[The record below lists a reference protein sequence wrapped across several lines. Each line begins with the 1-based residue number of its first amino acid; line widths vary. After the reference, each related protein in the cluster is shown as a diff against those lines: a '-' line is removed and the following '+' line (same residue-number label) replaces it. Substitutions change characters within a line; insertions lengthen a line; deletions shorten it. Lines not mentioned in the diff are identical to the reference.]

1 MSDSK
6 TTQNKVAQNKVAQN
20 NVSGQMLKRL
30 AGLEEVIQFSFQNK
44 QLFEKA
50 VTHPS
55 YGDGRSK
62 KPNYERLEFL
72 GDRVLGL
79 LTAERLF
86 TVDASDEGSM
96 ARRLNAL
103 VRKEACARVARKI
116 DLGAYL
122 LMSPSEVRQGGRDKT
137 SILGDACESLL
148 AAIYLD
154 GGMEAA
160 GKFYDAF
167 WQEELEAVFK
177 KSNKDPKT
185 ELQEKASACKHGL
198 PTYTVM
204 ERSGPDHRP
213 LFVIEVDVPGLG
225 AAKGTGKSK
234 KDAERFA
241 AQHLL
246 ANWPQNDK

>member
-1 MSDSK
+1 MPAHK
-6 TTQNKVAQNKVAQN
+6 NKPEKISAH
-20 NVSGQMLKRL
+20 MLKRL
-30 AGLEEVIQFSFQNK
+30 AKLEDNLQYSFTDK
-44 QLFEKA
+44 FILEKA
-50 VTHPS
+50 LTHPS

-86 TVDASDEGSM
+86 AHNDGDEGSM

-103 VRKEACARVARKI
+103 VRKEACARVARRI
-116 DLGAYL
+116 DLGAHL
-122 LMSPSEVRQGGRDKT
+122 LMSPSEIRQGGRDKT
-137 SILGDACESLL
+137 SILGDACEALL

-154 GGMEAA
+154 GG
-160 GKFYDAF
+160 
-167 WQEELEAVFK
+167 LEAVSKLFDKYWHDEFEKVFK

-185 ELQEKASACKHGL
+185 ELQEKASAQGYGL
-198 PTYTVM
+198 PTYTVI

-213 LFVIEVDVPGLG
+213 LFVIEVDVADLG

-234 KDAERFA
+234 KDAERYA

-246 ANWPQNDK
+246 EIWP

>member
-1 MSDSK
+1 MAANENNK
-6 TTQNKVAQNKVAQN
+6 TDI
-20 NVSGQMLKRL
+20 SPQMLKRL
-30 AGLEEVIQFSFQNK
+30 AGLETEIRLVFKDKHLIV
-44 QLFEKA
+44 KA
-50 VTHPS
+50 LTHPS

-62 KPNYERLEFL
+62 DPNYERLEFL

-86 TVDASDEGSM
+86 VLDTGNEGSM

-103 VRKEACARVARKI
+103 VRKEACARVARRI
-116 DLGAYL
+116 DLGSYL

-137 SILGDACESLL
+137 SILGDACEALL

-154 GGMEAA
+154 GGLESAD
-160 GKFYDAF
+160 KFYNEF
-167 WQEELEAVFK
+167 WREELENVFK
-177 KSNKDPKT
+177 KNNKDPKT
-185 ELQEKASACKHGL
+185 ELQEKASASGYGL
-198 PTYTVM
+198 PEYSVAGRT
-204 ERSGPDHRP
+204 GPDHRP

-234 KDAERFA
+234 KDAERYA

-246 ANWPQNDK
+246 ENWPK